1 MARSIW
7 AVTKLSDGGISALN
21 TIDSSKVFAAHADSW
36 QAHGRLWEPYGGG
49 TAEFGGWRLMAS
61 GLPYAYFNAA
71 CVTDPALADKNI
83 VRARA
88 WYRKRNL
95 SWGAIVPSGSSWPH
109 GRHFR
114 TQRLMAT
121 VPSSFSIAPAPSG
134 LVLRRA
140 GSGDVETVASID
152 SGAFGSPVAVSR
164 AWLEPL
170 CISAE
175 VELAIGELD
184 GQPVATGYA
193 TRCDGDAGP
202 SLYVGGIG
210 VLPAVRRRGIAAA
223 LLTWLLTSGFEDGT
237 WFAHLQTDS
246 ANAARLYSKL
256 GFEEFNGIDIYA
268 DL

>member
-1 MARSIW
+1 LTRSIW
-7 AVTKLSDGGISALN
+7 AATNLSKGRISALN

-49 TAEFGGWRLMAS
+49 NAEFAGWRLMAS

-71 CVTDPALADKNI
+71 CVSDPALADINI
-83 VRARA
+83 ARARA

-121 VPSSFSIAPAPSG
+121 VPASFSIAPAPSG

-152 SGAFGSPVAVSR
+152 SGAFGSPAAASR

-170 CISAE
+170 CSSDE
-175 VELAIGELD
+175 VEVAIGELN
-184 GQPVATGYA
+184 GRPVATGYA
-193 TRCDGDAGP
+193 TRCNGDAGS
-202 SLYVGGIG
+202 SLYIGGMG
-210 VLPAVRRRGIAAA
+210 VLPAARRRGIAAA
-223 LLTWLLTSGFEDGT
+223 LLTWLLTSGFEDGARL
-237 WFAHLQTDS
+237 AHLQTDS

-256 GFEEFNGIDIYA
+256 GFEEFNGIDIYT